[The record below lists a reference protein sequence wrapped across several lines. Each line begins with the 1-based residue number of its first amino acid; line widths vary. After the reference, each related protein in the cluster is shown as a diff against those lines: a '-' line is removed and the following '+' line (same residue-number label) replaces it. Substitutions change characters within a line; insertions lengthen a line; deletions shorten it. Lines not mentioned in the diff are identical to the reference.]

1 MPRNGHTSA
10 SVRQLVWELSLLRNC
25 AVLVGFCALIIS
37 ASETSSSCS
46 GRLLLPRVSY
56 GARATA
62 FSVFFLQS
70 QISILPTHLCQR

>member
-10 SVRQLVWELSLLRNC
+10 SVRQLVWKLNLLRNC

-37 ASETSSSCS
+37 ASETSS
-46 GRLLLPRVSY
+46 RLLLPRVSY
-56 GARATA
+56 GTSATA

-70 QISILPTHLCQR
+70 QISTLHTHLCQR